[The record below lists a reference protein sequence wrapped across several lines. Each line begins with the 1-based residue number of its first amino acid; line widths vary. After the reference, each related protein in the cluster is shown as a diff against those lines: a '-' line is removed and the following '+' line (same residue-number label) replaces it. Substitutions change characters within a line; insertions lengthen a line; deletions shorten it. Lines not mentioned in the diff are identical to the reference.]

1 MERLQK
7 AIYTPLLWL
16 NAVMTHLKILLVT
29 DLGLIYLTSALVE
42 YFLFFPSILTFSG
55 LSSVF

>member
-29 DLGLIYLTSALVE
+29 DLGLIYLTSVLVE
-42 YFLFFPSILTFSG
+42 YFLFFPSILTF
-55 LSSVF
+55 